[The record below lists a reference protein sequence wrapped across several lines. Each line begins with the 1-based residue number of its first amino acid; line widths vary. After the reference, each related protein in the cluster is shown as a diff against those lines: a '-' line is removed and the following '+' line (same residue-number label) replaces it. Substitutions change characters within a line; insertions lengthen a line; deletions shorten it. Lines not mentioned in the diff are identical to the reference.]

1 MSAEMVRRRKH
12 KHEIEG
18 FVLRR
23 DVIATAGKA
32 VADLDLEY
40 SFPLGQRS
48 HGGRACIRRD
58 DLLDVGEPASEQAR
72 HPALTT
78 AEFEHA
84 LGRAEDLAVPLELF
98 EHDPR
103 LGHLVREGIQ
113 RTRSWR
119 LRLRGRPEVDLQT
132 FPTFLFDGHGPP
144 KPWRWCTSS
153 SMGEECADHRFTRF
167 PTTWRNHLR
176 KERPLMVLAPML
188 RKVLR
193 AAPFAAAQRLVPE
206 HTMNHVRRKLFPM
219 TAREA
224 TRVLAGLVAAG
235 APFVLAGGW
244 GVDALVSE
252 LKRKHSDLDIITTP
266 SDLPM
271 LAPAL
276 ADLGYARTPEVCEGG
291 WWAPETTT
299 FRSVSGGRIE
309 VLVLTTEHLELLAQR
324 AEQMLGH
331 SVDRAPVRGRVGD
344 TEVACLSAELQLA
357 AHDGFAMNR
366 AQRGDFYVIE
376 ALVRG

>member
-1 MSAEMVRRRKH
+1 MRAA
-12 KHEIEG
+12 
-18 FVLRR
+18 
-23 DVIATAGKA
+23 AT
-32 VADLDLEY
+32 
-40 SFPLGQRS
+40 
-48 HGGRACIRRD
+48 
-58 DLLDVGEPASEQAR
+58 
-72 HPALTT
+72 
-78 AEFEHA
+78 
-84 LGRAEDLAVPLELF
+84 
-98 EHDPR
+98 
-103 LGHLVREGIQ
+103 
-113 RTRSWR
+113 
-119 LRLRGRPEVDLQT
+119 
-132 FPTFLFDGHGPP
+132 
-144 KPWRWCTSS
+144 
-153 SMGEECADHRFTRF
+153 
-167 PTTWRNHLR
+167 
-176 KERPLMVLAPML
+176 L

-193 AAPFAAAQRLVPE
+193 ATPFAVAQRFVPQDTLDLL
-206 HTMNHVRRKLFPM
+206 HRRLFPM
-219 TAREA
+219 SQREA

-252 LKRKHSDLDIITTP
+252 LKRKHSDLDIITAP

-324 AEQMLGH
+324 AEQMMGH

-344 TEVACLSAELQLA
+344 TEVPCLSAELQLA

-366 AQRGDFYVIE
+366 AQRGDCYVIE